1 LNRKSPFQSSLLHS
15 EHLDSRRMEK
25 TNKSRD
31 SAVVAIASLFSL
43 YTFIRVHQLLQTS
56 CCLTFE

>member
-31 SAVVAIASLFSL
+31 SAVVTIASLFSI
-43 YTFIRVHQLLQTS
+43 YVHTCTSVAPDILLPG
-56 CCLTFE
+56 F